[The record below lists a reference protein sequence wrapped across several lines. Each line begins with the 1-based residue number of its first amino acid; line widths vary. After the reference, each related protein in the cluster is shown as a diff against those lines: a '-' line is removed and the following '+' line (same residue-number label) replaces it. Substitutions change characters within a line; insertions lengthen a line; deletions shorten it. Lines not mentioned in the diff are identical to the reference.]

1 MIQNVLR
8 HIGGIQPYGVVSL
21 CLFGAVFVGVL
32 LWALM
37 QKKNHLDYMA
47 RVALDA
53 DSEQLQ
59 TGEKSHE

>member
-21 CLFGAVFVGVL
+21 FLFGAVFVGVL